1 MEEIVEQIYFEIKNS
16 GFEKK
21 LIAGIVLTGG
31 GAQLKHIDQLTEF
44 TTGMATRVGYPNE
57 HLANDVV
64 DEMASPMYATG
75 IGLVIEGISRF
86 DYEKNKEEIALQN
99 EEGKDTSKQ
108 KRKKKLPKKDNNN
121 SGESSGSRFLN
132 YLKDWFDNDTSE

>member
-1 MEEIVEQIYFEIKNS
+1 
-16 GFEKK
+16 
-21 LIAGIVLTGG
+21 
-31 GAQLKHIDQLTEF
+31 
-44 TTGMATRVGYPNE
+44 MATRVGYPNE

-86 DYEKNKEEIALQN
+86 DYEKSKEELANQN

-108 KRKKKLPKKDNNN
+108 KRKKKPPKKDNNN

-132 YLKDWFDNDTSE
+132 YLRDWFDNDTSE